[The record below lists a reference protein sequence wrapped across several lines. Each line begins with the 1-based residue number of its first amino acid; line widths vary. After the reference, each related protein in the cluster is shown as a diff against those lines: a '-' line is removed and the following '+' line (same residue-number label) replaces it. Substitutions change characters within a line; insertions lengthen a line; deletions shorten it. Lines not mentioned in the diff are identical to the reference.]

1 MAHVLEVDT
10 AGFRFQGGRVSTQ
23 SQITVCAVCGAIVG
37 AAAGYLFFTPAG
49 RSLRERIEPAIDDLK
64 RDFQRFQ
71 KTIEKVGDLAND
83 SLRVVNEFNNART
96 QAFPSAT
103 TSH

>member
-1 MAHVLEVDT
+1 M
-10 AGFRFQGGRVSTQ
+10 STQ
-23 SQITVCAVCGAIVG
+23 SQITVCAVCGAILG

-49 RSLRERIEPAIDDLK
+49 RELRERIEPAMDDLK
-64 RDFQRFQ
+64 RDFARFQ

-83 SLRVVNEFNNART
+83 GLRMVNEFNNARAH
-96 QAFPSAT
+96 AFPSSS

>member
-1 MAHVLEVDT
+1 M
-10 AGFRFQGGRVSTQ
+10 STQ

-49 RSLRERIEPAIDDLK
+49 RELRERIEPAVDDLK

-71 KTIEKVGDLAND
+71 KTFEKVGDLAND
-83 SLRVVNEFNNART
+83 SLRVFNEFNNARA
-96 QAFPSAT
+96 QACPSAIT
-103 TSH
+103 PH

>member
-1 MAHVLEVDT
+1 VT
-10 AGFRFQGGRVSTQ
+10 A
-23 SQITVCAVCGAIVG
+23 CAICGAILG

-49 RSLRERIEPAIDDLK
+49 RALRDRIEPAIDDLK

-71 KTIEKVGDLAND
+71 TTIEKAGLLAND
-83 SLRVVNEFNNART
+83 GLRMVNEFNNART
-96 QAFPSAT
+96 RSVPSSS

>member
-1 MAHVLEVDT
+1 M
-10 AGFRFQGGRVSTQ
+10 STQ
-23 SQITVCAVCGAIVG
+23 SQVTVCAVCGAIIG

-49 RSLRERIEPAIDDLK
+49 RQVRERIEPALDNL
-64 RDFQRFQ
+64 RHDFQRFQ

-83 SLRVVNEFNNART
+83 GLRVVNEFNTARA
-96 QAFPSAT
+96 QGFPSSS